1 MISLRMILFLGL
13 AFASITAVILQ
24 GRATNLNPFVA
35 LVDRIRLDAAARSS
49 LSIGKYPARKTV
61 RLQVLNFGEVEM
73 LVERNFSR
81 CACLGTE

>member
-1 MISLRMILFLGL
+1 MHRCHQVVLGGQ
-13 AFASITAVILQ
+13 FARYSVGL
-24 GRATNLNPFVA
+24 LHHVNPFVA
-35 LVDRIRLDAAARSS
+35 FVDRIRLDAAARSS